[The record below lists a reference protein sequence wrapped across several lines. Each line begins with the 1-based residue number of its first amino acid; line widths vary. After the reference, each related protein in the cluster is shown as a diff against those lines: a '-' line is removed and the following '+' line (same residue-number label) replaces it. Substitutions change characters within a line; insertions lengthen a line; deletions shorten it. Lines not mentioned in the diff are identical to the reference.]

1 MALEAPGFQVMMNFK
16 VYILWSES
24 LQKFYVGSTNN
35 AEDRLL
41 RHNAG
46 YEKYTSKGKPWK
58 LIHEIACIDRK
69 EAYNLE
75 MKIKARGIR
84 RYLDDDKIVYGK

>member
-1 MALEAPGFQVMMNFK
+1 MALEAPGLQVRMNFK

-84 RYLDDDKIVYGK
+84 IYLDDNKIVHGK

>member
-1 MALEAPGFQVMMNFK
+1 MNFR

-24 LQKFYVGSTNN
+24 LQKFYVGSTNDLI
-35 AEDRLL
+35 DRLY

-58 LIHEIACIDRK
+58 LIHEITCIDRK
-69 EAYNLE
+69 EAFNLE
-75 MKIKARGIR
+75 MKIKSRGIK
-84 RYLDDDKIVYGK
+84 RYLDDYKIDHGK

>member
-1 MALEAPGFQVMMNFK
+1 MDFK

-24 LQKFYVGSTNN
+24 LKKFYVGNTNDVI
-35 AEDRLL
+35 DRLF

-46 YEKYTSKGKPWK
+46 YEKYTSKGTPRK
-58 LIHEIACIDRK
+58 LIHEIVCKDRK

-75 MKIKARGIR
+75 MKIKKRGIR
-84 RYLDDDKIVYGK
+84 RYLEDNKISHGK

>member
-1 MALEAPGFQVMMNFK
+1 MALEAPGLQVRMNFK
-16 VYILWSES
+16 VYILWSDS

-84 RYLDDDKIVYGK
+84 RYLDDNKIVHGK

>member
-1 MALEAPGFQVMMNFK
+1 MNFR

-24 LQKFYVGSTNN
+24 LQKFYVGSTNDLI
-35 AEDRLL
+35 DRLY

-58 LIHEIACIDRK
+58 LIHEITCIDRK
-69 EAYNLE
+69 EAFNLE
-75 MKIKARGIR
+75 MKIKSRGIK
-84 RYLDDDKIVYGK
+84 RYLDDNKIDHGK